1 MLDFLTLL
9 LTAGIDQGT
18 PLILVALGEILC
30 ERSGVLNLGLEGM
43 MLLGAFSG
51 FWAAQ
56 VSGSLLVGCLAAV
69 ASGVLLSLIHAVLT
83 VNLRA
88 NQIVSGLALTI
99 FGLGLSS
106 FLGEKTGMVMAPAAK
121 SFGPVVVPVLS
132 RIPVLGRALF
142 SQDLLVYLAYL
153 FLILVWF
160 LLQRTRTGLNIRSV
174 GENPAAA
181 DVMGVNVALTRYLCV
196 LAGGAFAGL
205 GGAYLSLSLTPGWK
219 EQMAA
224 GRGWVA
230 IALVIFGNWGPGR
243 AALGAL
249 LFGSLY
255 ALDSAIQAR
264 GTVLPT
270 QFLQMLPY
278 LATIAFLVLARTRF
292 YRKTHAAP
300 EALGKPYLREAKE

>member
-1 MLDFLTLL
+1 MIDFLSSL
-9 LTAGIDQGT
+9 LTAGIEQGA
-18 PLILVALGEILC
+18 PLLLVTLGEILC

-43 MLLGAFSG
+43 MLMGAFSG

-56 VSGSLLVGCLAAV
+56 ASGSLLVGCLAGIFC
-69 ASGVLLSLIHAVLT
+69 GVLLSLIHAFLT
-83 VNLRA
+83 VSLKA

-106 FLGEKTGMVMAPAAK
+106 FLGEKTGMAMAPALS
-121 SFGPVVVPVLS
+121 SFRPVPLPGLS
-132 RIPVLGRALF
+132 RIPFLGATIF
-142 SQDLLVYLAYL
+142 SQDALVYASFLAL
-153 FLILVWF
+153 AAVWF
-160 LLQRTRTGLNIRSV
+160 LLLRTRPGLNIRSV

-181 DVMGVNVALTRYLCV
+181 DVMGVNVVLTRYLCV
-196 LAGGAFAGL
+196 LLGGGCAGL
-205 GGAYLSLSLTPGWK
+205 GGAYLSLALSPGWK
-219 EQMAA
+219 EQMAS

-230 IALVIFGNWGPGR
+230 IALVIFGNWNPGR

-255 ALDSAIQAR
+255 AFDATIQAR

-278 LATIAFLVLARTRF
+278 LATILFLVLARTRY
-292 YRKTHAAP
+292 YRRSLGAP
-300 EALGKPYLREAKE
+300 EALGRPYAREAKE